1 MSAVIL
7 VAAAFV
13 VMEPVAS
20 LAHRYVMHGRGYS
33 WHRSHHLPA
42 ASGFEPNDRYP
53 VVFAAATIVAMALG
67 TVVRSLQPLVWIG
80 VGVTLYGCAYALV
93 HEICIHGRF
102 VGRPLGRRG
111 YVGYVRAAH
120 RVHHIGGRGPYGFLL
135 PIVTFR
141 DRQRV
146 VAITSRSVD
155 RRDASGRPTAMRATV
170 DSFRDAGTDARPAK
184 TS

>member
-1 MSAVIL
+1 MSAAIV

-20 LAHRYVMHGRGYS
+20 SAHRYVMHGRGYS

-42 ASGFEPNDRYP
+42 ASGFELNDRYP
-53 VVFAAATIVAMALG
+53 VVFAAVTIVAMALG
-67 TVVRSLQPLVWIG
+67 TVVRSLHGLLWIG

-93 HEICIHGRF
+93 HDICIHGRF

-135 PIVTFR
+135 PIVTRR

-146 VAITSRSVD
+146 VAITSRSAD
-155 RRDASGRPTAMRATV
+155 RRDPSGRPTAMRATV
-170 DSFRDAGTDARPAK
+170 DSFLEAGTDARPAK